1 MCLELGGVSGAEASG
16 RVWALMYDISGAA
29 PATLLQ
35 KLQADWEHVTN
46 DLKFTEGAHH
56 HHHHRRHRHR
66 RRRRRRR
73 HLRQDRHLAWPRDS
87 APIGSL
93 SSRPA
98 AGGRYLHHR
107 GNPIVSI
114 WGLGFKDPKR
124 NLTGETA
131 KRVTTTLLALG

>member
-56 HHHHRRHRHR
+56 HRHRHR
-66 RRRRRRR
+66 
-73 HLRQDRHLAWPRDS
+73 
-87 APIGSL
+87 
-93 SSRPA
+93 
-98 AGGRYLHHR
+98 HHR
-107 GNPIVSI
+107 HPATATATASAAAAAATAAANTANTANTSTRIV
-114 WGLGFKDPKR
+114 
-124 NLTGETA
+124 
-131 KRVTTTLLALG
+131 TLPGPEIRHRSDR